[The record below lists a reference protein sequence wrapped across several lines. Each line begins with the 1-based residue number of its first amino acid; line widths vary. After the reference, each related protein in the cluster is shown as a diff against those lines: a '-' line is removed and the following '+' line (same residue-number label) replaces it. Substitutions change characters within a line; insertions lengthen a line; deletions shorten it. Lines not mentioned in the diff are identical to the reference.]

1 MQHCLTNNTNALE
14 PRKNDIENNE
24 SPSNQ
29 LIDFQER
36 ERNIFSNILSDFNI
50 DDNNNFPFNDEM
62 SEFSHNPILNNY
74 DNADINN
81 NNFLL
86 TENNFILQNNSD
98 APHIEIGN
106 FQVNNMQQILPEPE
120 SQVKEEKKS
129 LEKKRGR
136 KNKDDE
142 SERNHDKNKLDNMSV
157 KSKTYFKKYLLTFIN
172 SKIKPKDF
180 SFVINDKLYSGDEV
194 KLLNITD
201 ENIRNTNVDYNKT
214 LFNTKIRNILSDK
227 ISGRYKKYPENYN
240 QEIINNIYGSKK
252 GDDLKKIFDKTF
264 LECLKYYRMD
274 EDIYGKD
281 VYACLSGL
289 EKGFQELPNKL
300 LEDNK
305 NDQQYVENLI
315 ELIKKFEEYYSS
327 KTARN
332 RGKKGKQKI

>member
-1 MQHCLTNNTNALE
+1 
-14 PRKNDIENNE
+14 
-24 SPSNQ
+24 
-29 LIDFQER
+29 
-36 ERNIFSNILSDFNI
+36 
-50 DDNNNFPFNDEM
+50 
-62 SEFSHNPILNNY
+62 
-74 DNADINN
+74 
-81 NNFLL
+81 L
-86 TENNFILQNNSD
+86 TEYNFNLKNNSD
-98 APHIEIGN
+98 AQHTEIGN
-106 FQVNNMQQILPEPE
+106 VQVNNIQQILPEPE

-142 SERNHDKNKLDNMSV
+142 SERNHDKNKPDNMSV
-157 KSKTYFKKYLLTFIN
+157 KFKTYFKNYLLTFIN
-172 SKIKPKDF
+172 SKIKPKYF

-201 ENIRNTNVDYNKT
+201 ENIRNTNVDYNIE
-214 LFNTKIRNILSDK
+214 LFKTKIRNILSDK

-240 QEIINNIYGSKK
+240 QEIIKNIYGSKK

>member
-1 MQHCLTNNTNALE
+1 MQQLLLLNTPVTKPVSMKENKFLG
-14 PRKNDIENNE
+14 RKKKNDE
-24 SPSNQ
+24 SKRKQ
-29 LIDFQER
+29 DK
-36 ERNIFSNILSDFNI
+36 
-50 DDNNNFPFNDEM
+50 
-62 SEFSHNPILNNY
+62 Y
-74 DNADINN
+74 
-81 NNFLL
+81 
-86 TENNFILQNNSD
+86 
-98 APHIEIGN
+98 
-106 FQVNNMQQILPEPE
+106 
-120 SQVKEEKKS
+120 KK
-129 LEKKRGR
+129 
-136 KNKDDE
+136 
-142 SERNHDKNKLDNMSV
+142 DNMSIKIKKIV
-157 KSKTYFKKYLLTFIN
+157 KDELLTLIN
-172 SKIKPKDF
+172 SKIKQDF

-201 ENIRNTNVDYNKT
+201 ENIRNTNVDYNIE
-214 LFNTKIRNILSDK
+214 LFNTKIGNILSDK